1 MIKERGLAIA
11 EIHKSATIAAPV
23 ETVFEIVD
31 DPTSFPR
38 YVPNVHDV
46 VDIRRSEGRI
56 GDSFRVIYR
65 VLGVTFD
72 EKFTV
77 TDYQR
82 PNRITSTFAGGMT
95 GTFAWT
101 FEPEQERSKVTID
114 VHYELAGGPLGKAVD
129 SLMLQ
134 RVNEKTIEDTLQ
146 NLGRVATEE
155 RSAVS

>member
-1 MIKERGLAIA
+1 MA
-11 EIHKSATIAAPV
+11 EIHKSTTVAAPV
-23 ETVFEIVD
+23 DKVFEIVD
-31 DPTSFPR
+31 DPANFPR
-38 YVPNVHDV
+38 YVPNVHEV
-46 VDIRRSEGRI
+46 VDVRRTAGRI
-56 GDSFRVIYR
+56 GDSFRVIYK

-77 TDYQR
+77 TEYER
-82 PNRITSTFAGGMT
+82 PNRITSSFSGGMT

-101 FEPEQERSKVTID
+101 FEPQGEGNKVTID
-114 VHYELAGGPLGKAVD
+114 VNYELAGGPLGKAVD

>member
-1 MIKERGLAIA
+1 MA
-11 EIHKSATIAAPV
+11 EIHKSTTVAAPADK
-23 ETVFEIVD
+23 VFEIVD
-31 DPTSFPR
+31 DPENFPK

-46 VDIRRSEGRI
+46 VDVRRSAGRI
-56 GDSFRVIYR
+56 GDSFRVIYK

-72 EKFTV
+72 ERFTV
-77 TDYQR
+77 TDYAR
-82 PNRITSTFAGGMT
+82 PYRITSTFSGGMT

-101 FEPEQERSKVTID
+101 FEPQGEGSKINID
-114 VHYELAGGPLGKAVD
+114 IDYQLAGGPLGKAVD

-155 RSAVS
+155 RSAV